1 MKKILLTLVLMFIGF
16 VSIAQTEY
24 PYIMEE
30 NGKKVVIMTYD
41 QANNLINKADLLIIY
56 ETYFKDKSQ
65 YDSLTV
71 KIIQEQN
78 NIIYQQDLSIMDYK
92 ALINSKDE
100 RISILNKQIELYQKF
115 PNVETIKVKDD
126 KADKKLKVSRLVNGV
141 LLITVIILLL

>member
-100 RISILNKQIELYQKF
+100 RISILNNQIELYQKF